1 MSDKYILYVED
12 NPSDVALVERIFKNE
27 LEDYQLKH
35 FGTGELLLEW
45 FASMELTYNLPRLIL
60 LDHKLTGMSGLEVL
74 KAIRENARI
83 KNIPTVIISS
93 SVEDKD
99 IQKAYQ
105 NGANSYLEKPKNY
118 LSLKNTMQAIVNY
131 WLQFNKTYHDRE

>member
-27 LEDYQLKH
+27 LKYYQLKH

-60 LDHKLTGMSGLEVL
+60 LDNKLTGMSGLEVL
-74 KAIRENARI
+74 KDIRENARI

>member
-27 LEDYQLKH
+27 LKDYQLKH

-60 LDHKLTGMSGLEVL
+60 LDNKLTGMSGLEVL
-74 KAIRENARI
+74 KDIRRNARI

-118 LSLKNTMQAIVNY
+118 LSLKNTMQTIVNY